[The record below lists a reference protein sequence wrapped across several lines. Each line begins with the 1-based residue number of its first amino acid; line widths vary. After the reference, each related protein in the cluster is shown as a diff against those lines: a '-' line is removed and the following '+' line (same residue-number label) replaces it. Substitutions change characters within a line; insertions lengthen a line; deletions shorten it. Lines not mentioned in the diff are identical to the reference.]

1 MVQMIHDLASFLPTG
16 PVGMSKAA
24 AEKSRCLGVLFFF
37 RGGARS
43 YLPGKWWPV
52 VFCEKRFL
60 LNSINNAGYLITWA
74 LRVAASASGGPVAAR
89 AWRCRLA
96 CGPASGL
103 LAAQPPPLSASARA
117 AAAPGLG
124 AGARGEAWHFGR
136 NVKKTMEIEK
146 ANFLE
151 PGAILGSSG
160 READF

>member
-1 MVQMIHDLASFLPTG
+1 M
-16 PVGMSKAA
+16 PVGL
-24 AEKSRCLGVLFFF
+24 RPRLG
-37 RGGARS
+37 A
-43 YLPGKWWPV
+43 P
-52 VFCEKRFL
+52 
-60 LNSINNAGYLITWA
+60 
-74 LRVAASASGGPVAAR
+74 
-89 AWRCRLA
+89 
-96 CGPASGL
+96 CGPA
-103 LAAQPPPLSASARA
+103 PPLSASARA